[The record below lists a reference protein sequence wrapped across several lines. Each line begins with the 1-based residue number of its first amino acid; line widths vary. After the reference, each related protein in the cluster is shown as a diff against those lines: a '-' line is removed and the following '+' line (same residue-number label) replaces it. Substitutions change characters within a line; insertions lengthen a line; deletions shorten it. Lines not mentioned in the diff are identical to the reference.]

1 MPTRKLVQIMPE
13 QMELRSSYDVLRAQD
28 PGLSEAEFAVRLGV
42 NEVDLVSALM
52 SRGASRLLPD

>member
-1 MPTRKLVQIMPE
+1 MPE

-42 NEVDLVSALM
+42 NEVDLVSALI